1 MSTQKKLMDLRGPQ
15 TRIGRLVPFIF
26 EGWLHMLFYRIMVPL
41 SILYGL
47 AIIAYLEL
55 TEAGGL
61 EAGEVAVPGPWGVA
75 LKVLTMIV
83 WVLWTPQLFE
93 VAKGLSLAW
102 SRGMAF
108 GHLNK
113 EFAALYR
120 KRYGKRS
127 GLFIA
132 FPYVALILWIAGFV
146 ILLVRWFP

>member
-1 MSTQKKLMDLRGPQ
+1 MIAKKLMDLRGPQ
-15 TRIGRLVPFIF
+15 RRIGRLVPFLF

-41 SILYGL
+41 AIVYGL

-55 TEAGGL
+55 TEAEGL
-61 EAGEVAVPGPWGVA
+61 EAGEAAVPGPWGVA
-75 LKVLTMIV
+75 LKVLTIIV

-120 KRYGKRS
+120 KRYKKHS
-127 GLFIA
+127 GAYTA
-132 FPYVALILWIAGFV
+132 FPYVVLALWIAGFV